1 LFEAQK
7 IMKKEKNKK
16 EDNSLAEAIKDI
28 REKYGQDS
36 IMMLNE
42 KPNVNVES
50 ISTHSIGLN
59 NALGIGG
66 LPRGRIVEIYGAE
79 SSGKTTLSL
88 HVIAEAQ
95 KVGGTCAFVD
105 AEHSMD
111 PIYAGRLGV
120 KTDQLLISQPNNGEE
135 ALRIVDSL
143 LKTKQID
150 VIVVDS
156 VAALTPKAEI
166 EGEIGAVLMGAQAR
180 LMSQAMRMLTA
191 SIAHSNT
198 LVVFINQTRVN
209 IGGYGDPTTTAGG
222 KALKFYASV
231 RLEIKKIATIKKG
244 DEPIGSRARVKV
256 VKNKVASPFKVTEF
270 DIIYNQG
277 IVKEAELISLGEKYG
292 LVDRKG
298 AFYSFGEEKLGRG
311 LESAV
316 EFLKENEKVAKEV
329 EEKIIEKQNE

>member
-1 LFEAQK
+1 
-7 IMKKEKNKK
+7 MKKEKNKK